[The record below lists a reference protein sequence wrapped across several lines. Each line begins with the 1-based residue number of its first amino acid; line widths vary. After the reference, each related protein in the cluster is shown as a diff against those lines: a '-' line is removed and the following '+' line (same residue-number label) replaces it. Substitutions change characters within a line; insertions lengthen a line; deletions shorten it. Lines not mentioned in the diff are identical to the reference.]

1 MSNWVI
7 RTLLRAA
14 HGNAREAVHEYTL
27 AYFLNE
33 EWHLLLGTGSQF
45 GLTMNRSLN
54 GMKE

>member
-7 RTLLRAA
+7 LNAPRAA

-33 EWHLLLGTGSQF
+33 EWDLLLGM
-45 GLTMNRSLN
+45 GLTRISVLT
-54 GMKE
+54 E